1 MTKTIYLNNYE
12 LHKKDLEKFQ
22 ERLFELKSEDIG
34 KILRVNLSYSNIIKE
49 SKDGKK
55 LRNDKM
61 LLLEG
66 RHLIKEAM
74 FSKCVSLNR
83 IFYTDY
89 FLKNQENL
97 NFFNMYLEKV
107 SKIKINQDVM
117 NAWSHLKTNQ
127 GIIGN

>member
-1 MTKTIYLNNYE
+1 MANSLKNVDLKAEYTIRHRRKRIKDDDAKLI
-12 LHKKDLEKFQ
+12 KK
-22 ERLFELKSEDIG
+22 
-34 KILRVNLSYSNIIKE
+34 YSNIIKE
-49 SKDGKK
+49 SKDGKN